1 MILRMRRRT
10 KATRSRMSRR
20 LMVGILTL
28 RMPKIMATTAPCR
41 VALRRET
48 FSMRCA
54 RTRD

>member
-1 MILRMRRRT
+1 MILRTRRSM

>member
-1 MILRMRRRT
+1 MILRTRRSM
-10 KATRSRMSRR
+10 KATRSRTSRQP
-20 LMVGILTL
+20 MVGTLTL
-28 RMPKIMATTAPCR
+28 RMHKIMAITAPCR